1 MKKNVWSNDGKRTVN
16 MYPESLRE
24 VTFGLNLEYSLKKK
38 RYWTTTQKK
47 TLFSPT
53 RVINLTSDKSG
64 LAAWRRRVGETEA
77 NRIVEL
83 SVDIGKIMH
92 NYLENSLKKMTNWR
106 GLNQPP
112 LVGASKIKNAPFAME
127 LGNIILEKGLKNK
140 LEEVWGIEDKL
151 YFAKHFKGIV
161 DLVGMYEGA
170 PSIIDF
176 KQKRSPQKKEYI
188 LDYLTQMACYGMA
201 YNWMYGTSIRQ
212 GVLLMVTHQKKF
224 QRYIL
229 RGREWNH
236 FCLDFIKRLKH
247 CIKERDKNG
256 KS

>member
-1 MKKNVWSNDGKRTVN
+1 MKKDIWSKDGKRTVN
-16 MYPESLRE
+16 MYPDSLKE
-24 VTFGLNLEYSLKKK
+24 VTFGLNLEYSLKKNY
-38 RYWTTTQKK
+38 YWTAKQKK
-47 TLFSPT
+47 KLFSPT

-92 NYLENSLKKMTNWR
+92 IYLENSLKKMTNWR

-140 LEEVWGIEDKL
+140 LEEVWGLEDRL
-151 YFAKHFKGIV
+151 YFAKHFKGVV
-161 DLVGMYEGA
+161 DLVGLYEGS

-201 YNWMYGTSIRQ
+201 YNWMYGTNIRQ

-229 RGREWNH
+229 KGREWNH

-247 CIKERDKNG
+247 CIKERDKND
-256 KS
+256 